1 MKPNRY
7 IVHLLALAAVIGLL
21 AGCSFADEW
30 DQPVAEGS
38 LQLSMPGICVDVSET
53 RSTPSELGTPAP
65 SDFHLNIV
73 RQSNGVAIY
82 DGTFTTDKIKAAPD
96 TYDISVACGTNPLLG
111 LDAPYYIGTATATVE
126 STTEP
131 TEVTV
136 PVRVGNALVSA
147 VFGDTEENAQRFDR
161 FYDSYSVDV
170 SIGNASASITSEKPG
185 KSVYVRAEN
194 TVELTFTGY
203 LKALGQTVSMPI
215 VLPEEMSYTLHAAD
229 HLIITLGLEPDAESA
244 VVNVQKAVLD
254 SASVDEKISY
264 NWLPRPVVT
273 TQHKYV
279 RGELVGTD
287 LQIGASFPDA
297 TWEARIHQGS
307 ASGNVVRILS
317 GKGALSSTYQNNPA
331 WPYLPPGNYVATYRY
346 YSKQGKAFNFSKT
359 TEFTIPAADLTLTAD
374 AYSSYS
380 YYEEGEVEMANACER
395 LTVYDPRAQW
405 NVAATLLSNANY
417 SKTFTYSIGN
427 QSYTVDAL
435 RQSMTFDNI
444 TGVPVSGNPYT
455 FQVVGN
461 FAGQEVS
468 ASKPVRITGL
478 PYSLNLASHSEWSE
492 SGSIDWFENDVRLG
506 RLSTG
511 GQSITTNSSVNIPQ
525 NTRICADYYVNVHSA
540 TVGTTFSITAGGQM
554 MLSITEEG
562 GAFNNSDHIHQG
574 TSQSIVAN
582 STITSLVC
590 NNSYGAGQTCSHIYS
605 LTFKYAE

>member
-1 MKPNRY
+1 
-7 IVHLLALAAVIGLL
+7 
-21 AGCSFADEW
+21 
-30 DQPVAEGS
+30 
-38 LQLSMPGICVDVSET
+38 MPGICVDVSET
-53 RSTPSELGTPAP
+53 RSAPSELGTPAP

-82 DGTFTTDKIKAAPD
+82 DGAFTTDRIKAAPD

-111 LDAPYYIGTATATVE
+111 LDAPYYIGTATATVV
-126 STTEP
+126 STAEP
-131 TEVTV
+131 TEVAV
-136 PVRVGNALVSA
+136 PVKVGNALVSA
-147 VFGDTEENAQRFDR
+147 VFGDTEENAARFER
-161 FYDSYSVDV
+161 FFDNCSVDV
-170 SIGNASASITSEKPG
+170 SIGTTSASITRENPG

-203 LKALGQTVSMPI
+203 HKALGQTVSMPI

-244 VVNVQKAVLD
+244 VVNVQKAELD
-254 SASVDEKISY
+254 SVGVDEKISY

-279 RGELVGTD
+279 GGELVGTD

-307 ASGNVVRILS
+307 ATGNVVRILS

-359 TEFTIPAADLTLTAD
+359 TEFTVPAADLTLTAD

-380 YYEEGEVEMANACER
+380 YYEEGEVAMANACER
-395 LTVYDPRAQW
+395 LTVYEPRAQW
-405 NVAATLLSNANY
+405 NVAASLLSNANY
-417 SKTFTYSIGN
+417 SKTFTYSIGS
-427 QSYTVDAL
+427 QSFTVDAS

-455 FQVVGN
+455 FSVVGN
-461 FAGQEVS
+461 FAGQNVTGT
-468 ASKPVRITGL
+468 KPIRITGL
-478 PYSLNLASHSEWSE
+478 PYSLNLKSHSEWDEDGKIS
-492 SGSIDWFENDVRLG
+492 WNDTDVQFG

-511 GQSITTNSSVNIPQ
+511 GQTITNNSSVYIPKST
-525 NTRICADYYVNVHSA
+525 NICADYNVNVHSA
-540 TVGTTFSITAGGQM
+540 TEGTIFSITLQDQIL
-554 MLSITEEG
+554 LSIKED
-562 GAFNNSDHIHQG
+562 GALFNNSDHDHIG
-574 TSQSIVAN
+574 TTATISTSKIVT
-582 STITSLVC
+582 TIKC
-590 NNSYGAGQTCSHIYS
+590 NNSYGAGQTCSYIRS
-605 LTFKYAE
+605 LTFRYGQ